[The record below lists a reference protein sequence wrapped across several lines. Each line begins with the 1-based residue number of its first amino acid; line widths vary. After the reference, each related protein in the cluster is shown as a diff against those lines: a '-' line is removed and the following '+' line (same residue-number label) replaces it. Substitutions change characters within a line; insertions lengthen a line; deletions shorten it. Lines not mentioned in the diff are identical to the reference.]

1 MFGLEKR
8 QRLGDRDYRVDIVE
22 VHGDAAAATFSWTT
36 GNGDRVTWGQA
47 LILRDGRIVRM
58 QDFTDPA
65 KALKAARP

>member
-8 QRLGDRDYRVDIVE
+8 RRLGDRDYRVDIVE
-22 VHGDAAAATFSWTT
+22 VHGNAAAATFSWTT

-47 LILRDGRIVRM
+47 LILHEGRIVHI

-65 KALKAARP
+65 KALKAARA